1 MKDGRRVLIVAA
13 TLLIAAAAAARAE
26 QESASP
32 PQQTNSFWSWLIPG
46 SSAAGKPRP
55 APTGRVGNAAEPAKL
70 RQNCTLLTCVTMVG
84 VGF

>member
-13 TLLIAAAAAARAE
+13 ALLIAAAAARAE

-46 SSAAGKPRP
+46 SSAAAKPRTAP
-55 APTGRVGNAAEPAKL
+55 AGRVGNAAEPAKL